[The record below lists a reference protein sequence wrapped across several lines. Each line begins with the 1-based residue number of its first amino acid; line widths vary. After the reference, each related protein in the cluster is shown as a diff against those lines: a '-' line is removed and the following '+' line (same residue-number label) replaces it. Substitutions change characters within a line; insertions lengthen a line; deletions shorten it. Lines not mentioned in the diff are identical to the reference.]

1 MSEDINLPPNRDGS
15 TTAPTTDALFIGPGV
30 RDKIGFGVRL
40 FFAWGRFV
48 LILAVI
54 GFVIV
59 KWDMLAGY
67 YQKWTRHA
75 ETDVAS
81 ADSEYYCPMHPTVVR
96 DNNKE
101 KCPIC
106 FMPLSKRKKGEATDE
121 VLPAGVVSRV
131 QLTPY
136 RITQANV
143 HTSPVSY
150 QPLSK
155 EITTVGTVEF
165 NERGLRQ
172 VAARVKGRIDKLS
185 ADETGKMVN
194 KGDPLASLYSPDLVT
209 TADLLLDADRAG
221 NKSMVELTR
230 NKLRLWGIDEDQIQ
244 EILRD
249 RQSITHLTIRSP
261 IGGHVLRKY
270 VREGQYVDEGT
281 PLYDLADLS
290 TVWVQAQLY
299 EEDLAFLPRGAHDAK
314 TGLPTEKLAVSATVR
329 GLPGETFEG
338 NLAFIYPH
346 VDQDTR
352 TLSVRFE
359 LPNADHRLRPGTS
372 ATVRLRIT
380 PEQLVNMSGGQR
392 LQLQDGKVL
401 AVPESS
407 VIDTGGQKLVY
418 RQDLPGVF
426 DGVSVELGPRM
437 TTPESVF
444 FYPVFRGVEAG
455 EHVVTAGSFLIDAE
469 TRLNPAAG
477 SIYFGGSG
485 GGKGATTPGPAI
497 RPSTPED
504 EDAKVKLALGK
515 LDSADR
521 ALAEEQRTC
530 PVLEGSRL
538 GAMGV
543 PVKLTLR
550 GKNVFVCCKNCIGRA
565 EADPEA
571 VLTRAEQLREK
582 AKERATASKS
592 AKRDPEVKIR
602 EALAKLDPTER
613 KIAEAQRICPIT
625 GNRLGSMGAP
635 PKLDV
640 KGTSVFICCDGCIDD
655 AKADPDKTL
664 KKVNDLKKA
673 PVPRK
678 K

>member
-1 MSEDINLPPNRDGS
+1 
-15 TTAPTTDALFIGPGV
+15 
-30 RDKIGFGVRL
+30 
-40 FFAWGRFV
+40 
-48 LILAVI
+48 
-54 GFVIV
+54 
-59 KWDMLAGY
+59 
-67 YQKWTRHA
+67 
-75 ETDVAS
+75 
-81 ADSEYYCPMHPTVVR
+81 
-96 DNNKE
+96 
-101 KCPIC
+101 
-106 FMPLSKRKKGEATDE
+106 MPLSKRKKGDVTDE

-131 QLTPY
+131 QLNPY
-136 RITQANV
+136 RIVQANV
-143 HTSPVSY
+143 HTSPVAY

-155 EITTVGTVEF
+155 EITTVGTIEF

-172 VAARVKGRIDKLS
+172 VAARVKGRIDKLF
-185 ADETGKMVN
+185 ADETGKIVN
-194 KGDPLASLYSPDLVT
+194 KGNPLASLYSPELVT
-209 TADLLLDADRAG
+209 TVDLLLGG
-221 NKSMVELTR
+221 NSGTNQELSKLAR
-230 NKLRLWGIDEDQIQ
+230 DKLRLWGIEEDQIQ
-244 EILRD
+244 DILRN
-249 RQSITHLTIRSP
+249 RQPITHLTIRAP
-261 IGGHVLRKY
+261 ISGHILRKY
-270 VREGQYVDEGT
+270 IREGQYVDEGS

-299 EEDLAFLPRGAHDAK
+299 EEDLAFLPAGAHDAK
-314 TGLPTEKLAVSATVR
+314 TGLPTEKLPVAATVR

-352 TLSVRFE
+352 TLTVRFD

-380 PEQLVNMSGGQR
+380 PEQLAKMSGGQR
-392 LQLQDGKVL
+392 LRLQDAKIL

-407 VIDTGGQKLVY
+407 VIDTGGQKVVY
-418 RQDLPGVF
+418 RQTFPGVF

-437 TTPESVF
+437 TTPEGVF
-444 FYPVFRGVEAG
+444 FYPVLRGLEPG
-455 EHVVTAGSFLIDAE
+455 DHVVTAGSFLVDAE

-485 GGKGATTPGPAI
+485 GGKGTPGPTI

-504 EDAKVKLALGK
+504 EDEKVRLALAK
-515 LDSADR
+515 LDPADR

-543 PVKLTLR
+543 PVKLNLR
-550 GKNVFVCCKNCIGRA
+550 GKTVFICCKNCIGRA
-565 EADPEA
+565 EADPDA
-571 VLTRAEQLREK
+571 VLARAEQLREK
-582 AKERATASKS
+582 AKERATASKP

-602 EALAKLDPTER
+602 EALAKLDPAER
-613 KIAEAQRICPIT
+613 KLAEAQRLCPIT

-635 PKLDV
+635 PKLEV
-640 KGTSVFICCDGCIDD
+640 KGTSVFLCCDGCIDD

-664 KKVNDLKKA
+664 KKVNELKKGPA
-673 PVPRK
+673 PRK